1 MDDSTLVSL
10 AQQGDMDSFNQLVLS
25 YQNLLYNQAYWI
37 LGEREPAED
46 ATQEAFLSAYRKLSS
61 FRGGAFKIW
70 LLRIVTNL
78 CYDELR
84 RRKHR
89 PVSTPLYPLD
99 DAGEEFESPSWI
111 TDPGPSPEDV
121 VDNEELSRFLCQCLV
136 ELPVSWRAAV
146 ILVDLQGLGYE
157 EAAAALDIPL
167 GTVKSRLARARSLL
181 RVRILH
187 SPSRSLPQPDLQ
199 AVATFSPCLSKI

>member
-1 MDDSTLVSL
+1 MDDSTLISF
-10 AQQGDMDSFNQLVLS
+10 AQQGDLDSFNQLVLS
-25 YQNLLYNQAYWI
+25 YQDLLYNQAYWI
-37 LGEREPAED
+37 LGEYEPAED

-61 FRGGAFKIW
+61 FRGGVFKIW

-99 DAGEEFESPSWI
+99 DAGEEVESPSWI

-121 VDNEELSRFLCQCLV
+121 VENEELSRYLYRCLL
-136 ELPVSWRAAV
+136 ELPLPWRAAV

-181 RVRILH
+181 RTRIVN
-187 SPSRSLPQPDLQ
+187 SRSRTLAQPDLQ
-199 AVATFSPCLSKI
+199 LGTKLYPCLSEV